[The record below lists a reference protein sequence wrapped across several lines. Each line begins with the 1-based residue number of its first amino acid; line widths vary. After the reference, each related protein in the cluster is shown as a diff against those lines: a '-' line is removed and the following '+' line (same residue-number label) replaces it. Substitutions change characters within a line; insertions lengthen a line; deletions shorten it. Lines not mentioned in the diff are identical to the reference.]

1 MTKLPVALLLA
12 GAVSMGLMLGVLY
25 LRGMR
30 KPGLV
35 AVHVLLGLGALETMM
50 VAVRSTSAS
59 TTAAMVAAGFLAW
72 SAFSGLIR
80 PMVADRSQRNG
91 NGLLITHATAGL
103 TGFVIFL
110 VWAARS

>member
-1 MTKLPVALLLA
+1 MTKLPITLLLSGAVAL
-12 GAVSMGLMLGVLY
+12 GLVLGVLY
-25 LRGMR
+25 LRGVR

-50 VAVRSTSAS
+50 AVVRSTSAS